1 MLLSEY
7 EHTVDDKGRMFL
19 PAKMREEFGGTVYVT
34 KSVDPCIWVYS
45 EAEWA
50 KFAQKIDMLPR
61 IQGREVRRHLLSAAE
76 RVVVDSHGRILLP
89 PRLQEYAGILP
100 GKTVKVLGLGDCA
113 EIWDGD
119 TLEAHR
125 NAEDPQKIADEL
137 IKLGF

>member
-89 PRLQEYAGILP
+89 PRLQEIRGDPSGKDGKGAGSRRLRGDLGRRYAGSAQKR
-100 GKTVKVLGLGDCA
+100 GGS
-113 EIWDGD
+113 
-119 TLEAHR
+119 
-125 NAEDPQKIADEL
+125 AEDRR
-137 IKLGF
+137 